1 MVAIQIRN
9 VPEDL
14 RDILAQDAKARG
26 QSLQQYLL
34 EVLQQQA
41 GAARNAEFIRT
52 WEPIRGLETP
62 SGEPADVVQL
72 IEEGRRER
80 DRRILGSLADEL
92 PS

>member
-41 GAARNAEFIRT
+41 GAARNAEFTRT
-52 WEPIRGLETP
+52 WEPIRGSGTP
-62 SGEPADVVQL
+62 SGKPADVVQL